1 MEFKLRLERQ
11 GCRYFFRWSYPCSLF
26 DEEQM
31 RSLTGVS
38 SARSMVFRSIWPML
52 CKGNAK
58 KWTAV
63 EKEVVQLTNGT
74 NSGLVS
80 ATDLPMEFSSLS
92 L

>member
-1 MEFKLRLERQ
+1 
-11 GCRYFFRWSYPCSLF
+11 
-26 DEEQM
+26 
-31 RSLTGVS
+31 
-38 SARSMVFRSIWPML
+38 ML